1 MKLPLSVP
9 SLAVTPDDHQFS
21 EATRLLTRGDLAQA
35 QAIFEDVLR
44 RHPNHFDCV
53 RRLAM
58 IALETGRYADAVS
71 LCCQALEIN
80 PSSAETYIDSYK
92 FFCNTY
98 KSCFSCSPGN
108 ISLKCFLCVIIC

>member
-9 SLAVTPDDHQFS
+9 SLAVTPDDRQFS
-21 EATRLLTRGDLAQA
+21 EATHLLTRGDLVQA
-35 QAIFEDVLR
+35 QALFEDLLR

-58 IALETGRYADAVS
+58 IAVETGRHSEAVT

-80 PSSAETYIDSYK
+80 PYSAEAYICLLYTSPSSPDS
-92 FFCNTY
+92 
-98 KSCFSCSPGN
+98 
-108 ISLKCFLCVIIC
+108 